1 MGRKALVVEQ
11 LKSSQRVQSL
21 GPITPTIFFD
31 SGFFKSLIAVPCYFS
46 KKCNLINLLHQYLSE
61 KLNLI
66 NFARSNKLSNVINSL
81 PNKILSWLYLFH
93 I

>member
-11 LKSSQRVQSL
+11 LKPSQRVQGS

-66 NFARSNKLSNVINSL
+66 NFA
-81 PNKILSWLYLFH
+81 
-93 I
+93 

>member
-31 SGFFKSLIAVPCYFS
+31 SGFFKSLIAVPYYFPKS
-46 KKCNLINLLHQYLSE
+46 I
-61 KLNLI
+61 I
-66 NFARSNKLSNVINSL
+66 
-81 PNKILSWLYLFH
+81 
-93 I
+93 

>member
-11 LKSSQRVQSL
+11 LKPSQRVQGS
-21 GPITPTIFFD
+21 GPITPTIFCD

-46 KKCNLINLLHQYLSE
+46 KKCNLITLLHQYFFE

-66 NFARSNKLSNVINSL
+66 NFAR
-81 PNKILSWLYLFH
+81 
-93 I
+93 

>member
-11 LKSSQRVQSL
+11 LKPSQRVQGS

-46 KKCNLINLLHQYLSE
+46 TKCNLITLLHQYFLE

-66 NFARSNKLSNVINSL
+66 NFVRSNKLSNVINSL
-81 PNKILSWLYLFH
+81 LNKILSWLYLFH

>member
-11 LKSSQRVQSL
+11 LKPSQRVQGS

-66 NFARSNKLSNVINSL
+66 NFARSNKL
-81 PNKILSWLYLFH
+81 
-93 I
+93 